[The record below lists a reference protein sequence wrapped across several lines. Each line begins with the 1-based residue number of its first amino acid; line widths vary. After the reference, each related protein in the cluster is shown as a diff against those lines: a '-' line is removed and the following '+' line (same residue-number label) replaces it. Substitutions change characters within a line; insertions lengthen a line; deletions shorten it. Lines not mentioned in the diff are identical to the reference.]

1 MLSHI
6 CSIFTMCNRLKLLKI
21 LKMLKIKIKKWAGE
35 EGCHI
40 SFRALWMVRNL
51 NKEQTHYCRGC
62 FRNRQSFRLYY
73 KLENCRVCSPSH
85 QHCSWLLQAMARHS
99 IFFVLI
105 LFLFISVTYAA
116 SDDRSDESGV
126 YIVYMGGKG
135 SSTSG
140 TLRDDQAQ
148 LMNLFLK
155 RSVLI
160 CTTSGYWND
169 L

>member
-1 MLSHI
+1 
-6 CSIFTMCNRLKLLKI
+6 
-21 LKMLKIKIKKWAGE
+21 
-35 EGCHI
+35 
-40 SFRALWMVRNL
+40 MVRNL

-62 FRNRQSFRLYY
+62 FRNRQSFRLYN

-85 QHCSWLLQAMARHS
+85 QYCSRLLQAMARLS
-99 IFFVLI
+99 IFFIPL
-105 LFLFISVTYAA
+105 LFLFISVTYAD
-116 SDDRSDESGV
+116 SDDGSDESGV